1 MYKKTYLIFFLV
13 FCSFI
18 SYGQSYNETYDQF
31 EVYKQDKN
39 NKILIIPF
47 ENKMYASSMDDAIAV
62 NNQINYYD
70 VKEELKKGI
79 AEQILLSIG
88 NKIPAVSMIHHRDT
102 SADILNYVYNSI
114 GFKYDIIKTKDTI
127 EEPKKKSELIKDKM
141 NKFISQVNT
150 EKTPEKSEYERG
162 RINNG
167 EIRTTEHNAERFMN
181 VVINNPNLLTDL
193 NRTYLTNYYIFINE
207 FHISQAYSN
216 PSDYYSKFRKISIHY
231 TVFNQ
236 KGKEVDAGVSSIE
249 MPGNVNDLRKIEKTY
264 LHAIANEI
272 SAFVPDPVLDK
283 ATIKKEADDKKKAN
297 NQRSIIHGL
306 MME

>member
-1 MYKKTYLIFFLV
+1 MCKKTYLIFFLV

-102 SADILNYVYNSI
+102 SADILNYVYNLS
-114 GFKYDIIKTKDTI
+114 
-127 EEPKKKSELIKDKM
+127 LI
-141 NKFISQVNT
+141 
-150 EKTPEKSEYERG
+150 
-162 RINNG
+162 
-167 EIRTTEHNAERFMN
+167 
-181 VVINNPNLLTDL
+181 
-193 NRTYLTNYYIFINE
+193 
-207 FHISQAYSN
+207 HI
-216 PSDYYSKFRKISIHY
+216 
-231 TVFNQ
+231 
-236 KGKEVDAGVSSIE
+236 
-249 MPGNVNDLRKIEKTY
+249 
-264 LHAIANEI
+264 
-272 SAFVPDPVLDK
+272 
-283 ATIKKEADDKKKAN
+283 
-297 NQRSIIHGL
+297 
-306 MME
+306 

>member
-1 MYKKTYLIFFLV
+1 MYKTYFLILFIIFY
-13 FCSFI
+13 SFI
-18 SYGQSYNETYDQF
+18 SYSQSYDESYDQF

-47 ENKMYASSMDDAIAV
+47 ENKMYASSMDDAIAA

-102 SADILNYVYNSI
+102 SADLLNYVYNSI
-114 GFKYDIIKTKDTI
+114 GFKYDIVKSKDTI
-127 EEPKKKSELIKDKM
+127 EEPKKKSELIKNKM
-141 NKFISQVNT
+141 NEFISQIST
-150 EKTPEKSEYERG
+150 EKTHEKEEYERG

-167 EIRTTEHNAERFMN
+167 EIHTKEHNAERFMN

-207 FHISQAYSN
+207 FHISKAYSSPN
-216 PSDYYSKFRKISIHY
+216 DYYNKFRKISIHY
-231 TVFNQ
+231 TAFNQ
-236 KGKEVDAGVSSIE
+236 KGKEVDAGISSIE
-249 MPGNVNDLRKIEKTY
+249 MPANVNDLRKIEKTY
-264 LHAIANEI
+264 LYAIANEI

-306 MME
+306 LID